1 MTQGAP
7 RPVGAGWHPTT
18 LMPEH
23 SEPVKPFPRGTMKTR
38 LSGLI
43 LLVLLFAAS
52 PLLAQETAIM
62 GTVTDEAG
70 EPLPGVQV
78 YVEGLTDQGLGT
90 FTNEQ
95 GRYRLGVPASL
106 VRDQSVTLMA
116 QAIGFATGE
125 EEVTLRSGTQ
135 VVDFVLRQTALSL
148 DEIVVTG
155 VVDPVQGKKLP
166 FTVGRVSSENVTTV
180 PATGAAL
187 TSLQGKVAG
196 VNITR
201 PSGQPGTE
209 VSVQLRTPTTVFTG
223 NEPLYVVDG
232 VILGA
237 GTIDLE
243 ALDIESIEVIKGAAA
258 ASLYGSRAAAGV
270 IQIRTARGSNVAL
283 NQTRFTYRT
292 EAGASALPRRIPSL
306 EAHWRQVNT
315 GEPYT
320 DSHGR
325 LVRTG
330 DIIDRDGDLGCRN
343 YYPNCEGFA
352 NNPGQIADQ
361 SYLDPLYDHI
371 GTFYKPG
378 RFVMQ
383 SVGVSRNSER
393 TNFLTSFNLYDEAG
407 AIPGHAGYERYNF
420 RFNLDHRIMDNLSL
434 SFSGYHNRSEREDI
448 DEGESGVTGQGAF
461 FQLMR
466 YRRQFDIGQIDQ
478 ETGLYVQFPD
488 SSYWQ
493 ENPLFLAQTRDNL
506 EKRSR
511 TLGNLA
517 MNYSPTSWL
526 RVTGQYSYDRL
537 DRNRQWHLPAGT
549 PINPFTGN
557 NETYPSPGL
566 LDLRERTLNTQNGS
580 LRATLSDNFGA
591 LNSRLT
597 FSGSFE
603 SRDINDVQT
612 RGEDFA
618 VLGTTDVNLARDRTI
633 RSTNETIKANGYFA
647 DLALDYDGK
656 YIGSF
661 LVRRDGS
668 SLFGPEERWQ
678 TYYRTALAYRMSEES
693 WWPAA
698 DVVTEFKPRY
708 SLGTAGNR
716 PDFAFQYETWNV
728 DVSADGQ
735 TVTFTRGTLG
745 NKRLKPEFAREQEI
759 GLDVALYDR
768 YLLQLTYAT
777 QRTEDMILRRPQRA
791 VTGYQYQWDNIG
803 AIEGTAL
810 EASLEAALFESD
822 DVRWTATFVAD
833 RTSSTITD
841 WPIAPLRQGLHIYD
855 EGNSLYDMY
864 GSRFLTSLDQLGL
877 IGLAGYE
884 NEFDVNDDGYVV
896 WVGAGNT
903 WQDGLETNADG
914 DVNWETRTTID
925 GVRYDWGW
933 PIAEFDPATGE
944 LATHKIG
951 SMKPDISYG
960 FLTNVDWGGLSV
972 HAHLRGQ
979 VGGDVYNYTRQRMY
993 RLSAHGDLDQR
1004 GKTDA
1009 TKKSRRYY
1017 QRGLYNNN
1025 VFSAPFVEDATFLKL
1040 QAIQVAYTFR
1050 RSQLGFL
1057 PPSVA
1062 PQNLKIGLTGRN
1074 LFTLTGYT
1082 GYDPDVGS
1090 VLNRYDDF
1098 GYPNLRQ
1105 LTATVEIVF

>member
-1 MTQGAP
+1 
-7 RPVGAGWHPTT
+7 
-18 LMPEH
+18 
-23 SEPVKPFPRGTMKTR
+23 MKTR
-38 LSGLI
+38 PIGLI
-43 LLVLLFAAS
+43 FALLLLGSGPA
-52 PLLAQETAIM
+52 LAQEATLL
-62 GTVTDEAG
+62 GTVANEAG
-70 EPLPGVQV
+70 DPMPGVQV
-78 YVEGLTDQGLGT
+78 YVDGLADQGLGT
-90 FTNEQ
+90 FTNQQ
-95 GRYRLGVPASL
+95 GRYRIAVPASL
-106 VRDQSVTLMA
+106 VRDQTVTLVA
-116 QAIGFATGE
+116 QSIGYSTVE
-125 EEVTLRSGTQ
+125 EDVTLESGTH

-166 FTVGRVSSENVTTV
+166 FTVGRVSAENVATV

-187 TSLQGKVAG
+187 QSLQGKVAG

-201 PSGQPGTE
+201 PSGQPGEE
-209 VSVQLRTPTTVFTG
+209 VSIQLRTPTTVFTG

-270 IQIRTARGSNVAL
+270 IQIRTARGSGVAL
-283 NQTRFTYRT
+283 DQTRFTYRS

-306 EAHWRQVNT
+306 EAHWRVVNE

-330 DIIDRDGDLGCRN
+330 DMLDRDGDLGCRRF
-343 YYPNCEGFA
+343 YPNCEGFA

-361 SYLDPLYDHI
+361 SYIDPLYDHI

-378 RFVMQ
+378 RFLMQ
-383 SVGVSRNSER
+383 SFGVSRNSEK

-407 AIPGHAGYERYNF
+407 SIPGHEGFERYNF

-434 SFSGYHNRSEREDI
+434 SFSGYHNRSFRETI
-448 DEGESGVTGQGAF
+448 DEGESGATGQGAF

-466 YRRQFDIGQIDQ
+466 YRNEFDIGKIDP

-493 ENPLFLAQTRDNL
+493 ENPLFLAQTRDNW

-511 TLGNLA
+511 TLGNIAL
-517 MNYSPTSWL
+517 NYSPAQWL
-526 RVTGQYSYDRL
+526 RISGQFSYDRL
-537 DRNRQWHLPAGT
+537 DRNNQWHLPAGT
-549 PINPFTGN
+549 PINPFSGN
-557 NETYPSPGL
+557 PETFPSPGL
-566 LDLRERTLNTQNGS
+566 LDLRERTMDTQNGS
-580 LRATLSDNFGA
+580 LRATLTENFGL

-597 FSGSFE
+597 FAGSFE
-603 SRDINDVQT
+603 SRDLVDVQT

-618 VLGTTDVNLARDRTI
+618 VLGTSDVNLARDRTI
-633 RSTNETIKANGYFA
+633 RSTNETIRANGYFA
-647 DLALDYDGK
+647 DLALDYSDK

-661 LVRRDGS
+661 LVRQDGS
-668 SLFGPEERWQ
+668 SLFGPEERWH
-678 TYYRTALAYRMSEES
+678 TYFRTALAYRVSEEP
-693 WWPAA
+693 WWPFA
-698 DVVTEFKPRY
+698 DVITEFKPRY

-716 PDFAFQYETWNV
+716 PDFAFQYETWDV

-745 NKRLKPEFAREQEI
+745 NRALKPEFAREQEV

-803 AIEGTAL
+803 TIEGTAL
-810 EASLEAALFESD
+810 EMSLEASLIQSD
-822 DVRWTATFVAD
+822 NLRWTATFVGD
-833 RTSSTITD
+833 QTTSTITE
-841 WPIAPLRQGLHIYD
+841 WPIAPLRDGLRIYD
-855 EGNSLYDMY
+855 EGNSLYDIY
-864 GSRFLTSLDQLGL
+864 GSQFLTSLDQLAD
-877 IGLAGYE
+877 IGLAGFE
-884 NEFDVNDDGYVV
+884 DEFDVNDEGYVV

-903 WQDGLETNADG
+903 WRDGLEDSGTG
-914 DVNWETRTTID
+914 RVNWETRTTID

-933 PIAEFDPATGE
+933 PVAMFDPATGE
-944 LATHKIG
+944 QLTFKIG
-951 SMKPDISYG
+951 SMKPDFSYG
-960 FLTNVDWGGLSV
+960 FLSNVTWKGLSV

-979 VGGDVYNYTRQRMY
+979 IGGDVYNYTRQRMY
-993 RLSAHGDLDQR
+993 RLSQHGDLDQR
-1004 GKTDA
+1004 GKSEE

-1025 VFSAPFVEDATFLKL
+1025 IFTDPFVEDATFLKL
-1040 QAIQVAYTFR
+1040 QAIQLAYTFNR
-1050 RSQLGFL
+1050 GQLGWL
-1057 PPSVA
+1057 PGSMA
-1062 PQNLKIGLTGRN
+1062 PQNLTLGITGRN
-1074 LFTLTGYT
+1074 LFTLTGYS
-1082 GYDPDVGS
+1082 GYDPDVGT
-1090 VLNRYDDF
+1090 VLNRYDAF

-1105 LTATVEIVF
+1105 LTATVEITF